1 MPLISNFSLDEHTKL
16 CVWKIE
22 EDIDFFLQDL
32 DFTSFDNNEFHIIK
46 NEKKRLQW
54 LASRYLLKKMSAQK
68 SQLILKKNANGK
80 PYLDNC
86 PLNFSISHSF
96 EYVAV
101 IVSDKNVA
109 LDIEKVNEKVL
120 RVKEKFINEEDFSK
134 NDLFDVSLIWS
145 AKESIY
151 KYVDQPNLSLKQNF
165 KVYQK
170 EAKILKATAVNND
183 FRLWINVRWL
193 QFEDFVLTYIW

>member
-1 MPLISNFSLDEHTKL
+1 MPLISTFSLDEHTKL

-80 PYLDNC
+80 PYLDNF

-109 LDIEKVNEKVL
+109 LDIEKINEKVL
-120 RVKEKFINEEDFSK
+120 RVKEKFINEDDFSK

-151 KYVDQPNLSLKQNF
+151 KYVDHSNLSLKQNF

-170 EAKILKATAVNND
+170 EAQILKATAVNED

-193 QFEDFVLTYIW
+193 QFDDFVLTYIW